1 MLVDRAAS
9 STAAAHVTFDDTYRD
24 LASLNDLIRSA
35 DLVVLPYDS
44 RDQVTS
50 GVLVDAVAA
59 GLPVVSTAFPH
70 AVELLA
76 SGAGIVVPQR
86 DPVALGRAI
95 RSVLTDPELAA
106 SMAAE
111 ARRLA
116 PDLSW
121 PAVAGRYCL
130 LADEVAAARA
140 SVTS

>member
-1 MLVDRAAS
+1 MLVERAVR
-9 STAAAHVTFDDTYRD
+9 STAAAHINFDDTYRD
-24 LASLNDLIRSA
+24 LASLTELIQSA

-59 GLPVVSTAFPH
+59 GRPVVSTAFPH

-86 DPVALGRAI
+86 DPAALGAAI
-95 RSVLTDPELAA
+95 RSVLTDHDLAA

-116 PDLSW
+116 PGLSW
-121 PAVAGRYCL
+121 PAVARRYAEL
-130 LADEVAAARA
+130 GDRLVAARGLAV
-140 SVTS
+140 S

>member
-1 MLVDRAAS
+1 VI
-9 STAAAHVTFDDTYRD
+9 FEDTYRD
-24 LASLNDLIRSA
+24 LASLTDLIQSA

-59 GLPVVSTAFPH
+59 GRPVVSTAFPH
-70 AVELLA
+70 ALELLA

-86 DPVALGRAI
+86 DPAALASAI
-95 RSVLTDPELAA
+95 RSVLTDPALAA

-116 PDLSW
+116 PGLSW
-121 PAVAGRYCL
+121 PAVAHRYVGL
-130 LADEVAAARA
+130 GDRLVAARQSVA
-140 SVTS
+140 S

>member
-1 MLVDRAAS
+1 MSL
-9 STAAAHVTFDDTYRD
+9 TA
-24 LASLNDLIRSA
+24 LIQSA

-59 GLPVVSTAFPH
+59 GRPVVSTAFPH

-86 DPVALGRAI
+86 DPAALASAI
-95 RSVLTDPELAA
+95 RAVVTDVDRAA

-116 PDLSW
+116 PGLSW
-121 PAVAGRYCL
+121 PAVARRY
-130 LADEVAAARA
+130 VALGDRLVVARRSVA
-140 SVTS
+140 S